1 MPTVKVRNL
10 KNKEVGDVELLDS
23 VFGVELNES
32 LIHAAVVNYQAN
44 GRQGTSATKTRGNVS
59 GSGRKLW
66 KQKGTG
72 RARIASLRSPLWKGG
87 GNVHGPQP
95 RDWSYQ
101 MPKKMRRG
109 ALRSALSERLRE
121 GNLIVIDE
129 FAIAAPKTKE
139 FIGAIEGLKLSDD
152 KRKAVKTLIVD
163 SLDNSNL
170 ILSSRNV
177 EKTKVTNSF
186 GLNIYDI
193 LYHEKLLISKS
204 AAAELN
210 ELLDPKREGAKDS
223 EEVPVKE
230 AKPKKAK
237 APAAEAVAEPVKEEA
252 PKAAKPKKETAAE
265 EAPKAEKPAK
275 KEAAADE
282 ALKAAKPKKAAAEE
296 VKAEKPKKEAAPAKE
311 KAPKK
316 ADKEAT
322 DNE

>member
-10 KNKEVGDVELLDS
+10 KNKEVGDLTLSDA
-23 VFGVELNES
+23 VFGAELNEA

-95 RDWSYQ
+95 RDWSYK

-121 GNLIVIDE
+121 GNLIVVDE
-129 FAIAAPKTKE
+129 MTFDSAKTKD
-139 FIGAIEGLKLSDD
+139 FVNTLGGLVVSENK
-152 KRKAVKTLIVD
+152 KAVKTLIVD
-163 SLDNSNL
+163 SLDNANL

-177 EKTKVTNSF
+177 QKTKVTNSF

-193 LYHEKLLISKS
+193 IYHEKLVISKS
-204 AAAELN
+204 AIEELSD
-210 ELLDPKREGAKDS
+210 LLDPKREHGEDQTETIEVASAEKPKAK
-223 EEVPVKE
+223 KE
-230 AKPKKAK
+230 AKPKAEKVEK
-237 APAAEAVAEPVKEEA
+237 TPAVEKTQEEA
-252 PKAAKPKKETAAE
+252 A
-265 EAPKAEKPAK
+265 
-275 KEAAADE
+275 
-282 ALKAAKPKKAAAEE
+282 
-296 VKAEKPKKEAAPAKE
+296 
-311 KAPKK
+311 
-316 ADKEAT
+316 

>member
-10 KNKEVGDVELLDS
+10 KNKEVGDVELLDA
-23 VFGVELNES
+23 VFGVELNEA
-32 LIHAAVVNYQAN
+32 LIHSAVMNYQAN

-121 GNLIVIDE
+121 GNLLIIDE
-129 FAIAAPKTKE
+129 FTFKSPKTSE
-139 FIGAIEGLKLSDD
+139 FVGAVSGLALATSK
-152 KRKAVKTLIVD
+152 KPVKTLIVD
-163 SLDNSNL
+163 SLDNQNL

-193 LYHEKLLISKS
+193 IYHEKLLISK
-204 AAAELN
+204 AALEELTA
-210 ELLDPKREGAKDS
+210 LLDPKREGTASEVEAVEAKPKAKKAAPAAAEAAV
-223 EEVPVKE
+223 EEKPKAKKE
-230 AKPKKAK
+230 AKPK
-237 APAAEAVAEPVKEEA
+237 AEK
-252 PKAAKPKKETAAE
+252 
-265 EAPKAEKPAK
+265 APKAEK
-275 KEAAADE
+275 EAAAVE
-282 ALKAAKPKKAAAEE
+282 ATE
-296 VKAEKPKKEAAPAKE
+296 
-311 KAPKK
+311 
-316 ADKEAT
+316 EAT

>member
-10 KNKEVGDVELLDS
+10 KNKEVGEVSLADS

-32 LIHAAVVNYQAN
+32 LIHAALMNFQAN

-95 RDWSYQ
+95 RDWSYK

-121 GNLIVIDE
+121 GNVIVVDGFE
-129 FAIAAPKTKE
+129 FKAPKTKDFLE
-139 FIGAIEGLKLSDD
+139 AIGSMGLIED
-152 KRKAVKTLIVD
+152 KKRAKTLIVD
-163 SLDNSNL
+163 SLDNANL
-170 ILSSRNV
+170 VLSSRNV
-177 EKTKVTNSF
+177 EKTKVTNSY

-193 LYHEKLLISKS
+193 LYHEKLVISK
-204 AAAELN
+204 AAVEELN
-210 ELLDPKREGAKDS
+210 QLLDPKSESGKVEAETEEKPKAK
-223 EEVPVKE
+223 KE
-230 AKPKKAK
+230 AKPKAEK
-237 APAAEAVAEPVKEEA
+237 AAEGDA
-252 PKAAKPKKETAAE
+252 PKKEAK
-265 EAPKAEKPAK
+265 PKAEK
-275 KEAAADE
+275 
-282 ALKAAKPKKAAAEE
+282 AAEGDE
-296 VKAEKPKKEAAPAKE
+296 PKKEAKP
-311 KAPKK
+311 KAVK
-316 ADKEAT
+316 KEAT

>member
-10 KNKEVGDVELLDS
+10 KNKEVGEIMLSDA

-32 LIHAAVVNYQAN
+32 LIHSAVVNYQAN

-121 GNLIVIDE
+121 GNVIVVDGFE
-129 FAIAAPKTKE
+129 FDSPKTSV
-139 FIGAIEGLKLSDD
+139 FLGAIETLGMVEDN
-152 KRKAVKTLIVD
+152 KRAKMLIID
-163 SLDNSNL
+163 SLDNENL

-177 EKTKVTNSF
+177 QKTKVTNSF

-193 LYHEKLLISKS
+193 IYHEKLLISK
-204 AAAELN
+204 AAVEELN
-210 ELLDPKREGAKDS
+210 ALLDPKRESGKFADDNA
-223 EEVPVKE
+223 E
-230 AKPKKAK
+230 APAPAVEAAEPKAK
-237 APAAEAVAEPVKEEA
+237 
-252 PKAAKPKKETAAE
+252 KAAKPK
-265 EAPKAEKPAK
+265 AEK
-275 KEAAADE
+275 
-282 ALKAAKPKKAAAEE
+282 
-296 VKAEKPKKEAAPAKE
+296 VEAAPAEAKPVE
-311 KAPKK
+311 ADATPVVEEAP
-316 ADKEAT
+316 AT
-322 DNE
+322 ETAETGDENE

>member
-10 KNKEVGDVELLDS
+10 KNKEVGEVSLADA
-23 VFGVELNES
+23 VFGVELNEA
-32 LIHAAVVNYQAN
+32 LIHAALMNYQAN

-121 GNLIVIDE
+121 GNLIVVDE
-129 FAIAAPKTKE
+129 LGFKTPKTKDFLE
-139 FIGAIEGLKLSDD
+139 VIGTLGLIENK
-152 KRKAVKTLIVD
+152 KRAKTLIVD
-163 SLDNSNL
+163 SLDNANL

-186 GLNIYDI
+186 GLNIYDL
-193 LYHEKLLISKS
+193 LYHEKLVISKT
-204 AAAELN
+204 AIEELN
-210 ELLDPKREGAKDS
+210 QLLDPKTENGKVEVDTTPKAK
-223 EEVPVKE
+223 KE
-230 AKPKKAK
+230 AKPKAEK
-237 APAAEAVAEPVKEEA
+237 AEATETEE
-252 PKAAKPKKETAAE
+252 AKPKKEAK
-265 EAPKAEKPAK
+265 PKAEKA
-275 KEAAADE
+275 
-282 ALKAAKPKKAAAEE
+282 
-296 VKAEKPKKEAAPAKE
+296 AEKPAADKA
-311 KAPKK
+311 APKK
-316 ADKEAT
+316 PKAVKKEAT

>member
-10 KNKEVGDVELLDS
+10 SNKEVGDVELSDA

-32 LIHAAVVNYQAN
+32 LIHAAVVNFQAN

-95 RDWSYQ
+95 RDWSYK

-129 FAIAAPKTKE
+129 FGFESPKTSAFLKA
-139 FIGAIEGLKLSDD
+139 IGTLALSET
-152 KRKAVKTLIVD
+152 KKPAKTLVID
-163 SLDNSNL
+163 SLDNLNL

-177 EKTKVTNSF
+177 QKTKVTNSF

-193 LYHEKLLISKS
+193 IYHEKLLISK
-204 AAAELN
+204 AAVAELN
-210 ELLDPKREGAKDS
+210 HLLDPARESGKFAESVEAPVEEKPKAKRAVKPKAEAGETAAPK
-223 EEVPVKE
+223 KE
-230 AKPKKAK
+230 AKAK
-237 APAAEAVAEPVKEEA
+237 A
-252 PKAAKPKKETAAE
+252 PKAAKIK
-265 EAPKAEKPAK
+265 
-275 KEAAADE
+275 
-282 ALKAAKPKKAAAEE
+282 
-296 VKAEKPKKEAAPAKE
+296 APAVDAANE
-311 KAPKK
+311 
-316 ADKEAT
+316 EAT
-322 DNE
+322 DNG

>member
-10 KNKEVGDVELLDS
+10 KNKEVGEVSLADA
-23 VFGVELNES
+23 VFGVELNEA
-32 LIHAAVVNYQAN
+32 LIHAALMNYQAN

-95 RDWSYQ
+95 RDWSYK

-129 FAIAAPKTKE
+129 FGFKAPKTKDFLE
-139 FIGAIEGLKLSDD
+139 AVGALGLIENR
-152 KRKAVKTLIVD
+152 KRTKTLIVD
-163 SLDNSNL
+163 SLDNENL
-170 ILSSRNV
+170 VMSSRNV

-193 LYHEKLLISKS
+193 LYHEKVLISKV
-204 AAAELN
+204 AIEELN
-210 ELLDPKREGAKDS
+210 QLLDPKAENGKFEVEVEEKPKAKKAEKAEPT
-223 EEVPVKE
+223 EEAKPKKE
-230 AKPKKAK
+230 AKPK
-237 APAAEAVAEPVKEEA
+237 AE
-252 PKAAKPKKETAAE
+252 
-265 EAPKAEKPAK
+265 KAEG
-275 KEAAADE
+275 EAA
-282 ALKAAKPKKAAAEE
+282 
-296 VKAEKPKKEAAPAKE
+296 PKKEAKP
-311 KAPKK
+311 KAVK
-316 ADKEAT
+316 KEAT